1 MAFQPKTLDPK
12 ELTMSPSQ
20 EKRLTNGKISS
31 VPRCHREIKLEAAL
45 AVLGSLLV
53 LAFAAVPA
61 MAETPATICMPYSAT
76 TGQLD
81 AGKPIIAGNEEGTCK
96 NTRKITYHPL
106 GLPGPSGLETLS
118 KVLPHMNYEA
128 EGVGG
133 KPTIAFSGLNV
144 QIDSGAGQENVI
156 NGEGNLVIGYNPP
169 STGGHTYQECVVYP
183 AVSGSNNLILGE
195 KNGAD
200 GYGSIVT
207 GYCDN
212 ATGNA
217 DAVLGGV
224 VNEARGS
231 FAAQLAGE
239 LNYAGA
245 ASVTLGGS
253 ESSASEGGAVLN
265 GHGNAA
271 NSQATV
277 VGGYV
282 NTASERAVIGG
293 GYLNTAAAES
303 FLGGGGENKTKG
315 KSSSLLGGHQAETT
329 KEFETKL

>member
-1 MAFQPKTLDPK
+1 
-12 ELTMSPSQ
+12 MSPSQ

-31 VPRCHREIKLEAAL
+31 VPRFHREIKLEAAL

-200 GYGSIVT
+200 GYARSSL
-207 GYCDN
+207 
-212 ATGNA
+212 ATATTPQGTPTQSSA
-217 DAVLGGV
+217 ALSTKP
-224 VNEARGS
+224 EARSPPSSLANSTTPVQPPSRSEG
-231 FAAQLAGE
+231 ARAQPAKAVPCSTGM
-239 LNYAGA
+239 
-245 ASVTLGGS
+245 VTQRTARPP
-253 ESSASEGGAVLN
+253 SSAAMSTQLPN
-265 GHGNAA
+265 GP
-271 NSQATV
+271 
-277 VGGYV
+277 
-282 NTASERAVIGG
+282 
-293 GYLNTAAAES
+293 
-303 FLGGGGENKTKG
+303 
-315 KSSSLLGGHQAETT
+315 
-329 KEFETKL
+329 